1 MTLSAPRG
9 LGRTKRMVVLLVLLV
24 ALGCFLRF
32 YRLTEQSLWYDEG
45 VSLEFSEGGSA
56 GEVIDKLRST
66 QTSERYQPL
75 YFVLLHSW
83 RGLFGS
89 SEGSL
94 KSLSAILGA
103 LALIVFAS
111 VARTFLNER
120 ARVAAVGFM
129 ALSSFAVYYSQEV
142 RPYSLLL
149 FLCVLY
155 WFLIGRLVLSET
167 PVQTRRLLLPVA
179 LTSCL
184 GGLSSL
190 FFSLHLAS
198 VGAAWI
204 VTPGRRSRDWSFWIV
219 SGLALIPSLLFFA
232 YAGSNG
238 GEDGAIVSRT
248 DNSLLANAAFSIYG
262 LLVGVTYGP
271 TVGELRLGSWGSAL
285 RQSWPSLLA
294 LVLVCGGIVYSILI
308 GFKSPPTSNSS
319 KDRQSFANLLTTI
332 GLGFIALFSFAFVT
346 KLNWLPR
353 HSTFLLPPL
362 ALVLGHVFAPR
373 TERAALWQRIGA
385 WSVMGLLILNA
396 LSLKHY
402 YFDCAHRRG
411 DYRAVADYLREQ
423 QPKPIV
429 LFLGSPRLLDYYDAP
444 SLLDIRWKGSP
455 EKLQLI
461 DGYTAQASQ
470 FLVVIN
476 REDLFTGGLQRIEDL
491 LEPISN
497 LESTSEFP
505 AFRIGLFLRKSPE
518 EDL

>member
-1 MTLSAPRG
+1 MMA
-9 LGRTKRMVVLLVLLV
+9 LLVILV
-24 ALGCFLRF
+24 AFGCFLRF

-45 VSLEFSEGGSA
+45 VSLEFSEGSSA
-56 GEVIDKLRST
+56 GEVIDKLSST

-89 SEGSL
+89 SEGAL
-94 KSLSAILGA
+94 KSFSAILGV
-103 LALIVFAS
+103 LALIVFAF
-111 VARTFLNER
+111 VARTFLDER

-149 FLCVLY
+149 FLCVLH
-155 WFLIGRLVLSET
+155 WFLIGRLFLSET
-167 PVQTRRLLLPVA
+167 PAQTRRLLLPAA

-198 VGAAWI
+198 VGAAWFL
-204 VTPGRRSRDWSFWIV
+204 TRGRRSRDWSFWIV
-219 SGLALIPSLLFFA
+219 SGLALIPSLLLFA
-232 YAGSNG
+232 FAGSNG
-238 GEDGAIVSRT
+238 GEDSAIVSRT
-248 DNSLLANAAFSIYG
+248 DKSLLANAAFSLYG

-271 TVGELRLGSWGSAL
+271 PVDALRLGSWGIAL

-308 GFKSPPTSNSS
+308 GFKSPPTSDGS
-319 KDRQSFANLLTTI
+319 KDRQSFAYLLTTF
-332 GLGFIALFSFAFVT
+332 GLGFVALFSFAFVT

-385 WSVMGLLILNA
+385 WSVIGLLVLNVW
-396 LSLKHY
+396 SLKHY
-402 YFDCAHRRG
+402 YYESAHRRG
-411 DYRAVADYLREQ
+411 DYRAVAEFLRDKQ
-423 QPKPIV
+423 AMPIV
-429 LFLGSPRLLDYYDAP
+429 LFLGSPRLLDYYEAP
-444 SLLDIRWKGSP
+444 SLLDIRWKDNP

-461 DGYTAQASQ
+461 DRYTAQASQ

-476 REDLFTGGLQRIEDL
+476 REDLLPGGLRRIEDL
-491 LEPISN
+491 LEPISS
-497 LESTSEFP
+497 LESTRELP
-505 AFRIGLFLRKSPE
+505 AFRMALFSRRSPE